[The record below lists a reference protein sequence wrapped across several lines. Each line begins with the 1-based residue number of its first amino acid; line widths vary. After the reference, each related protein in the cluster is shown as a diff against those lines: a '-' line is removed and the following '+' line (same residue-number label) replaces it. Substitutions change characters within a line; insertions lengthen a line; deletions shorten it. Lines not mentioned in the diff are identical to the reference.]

1 MSTPA
6 DARLAHIPARVISM
20 RHFLA
25 LLALVLAAGAFA
37 QSTERPRPP
46 GTKPLEELPPPP
58 AVVEGDPA
66 LEPKVTVR
74 TEGDRTIAEYRI
86 KGRLYMM
93 KVTPAHGR
101 PYVLVDHKGDGQ
113 FARQDNLDSGLR
125 VPQWVLLEF

>member
-1 MSTPA
+1 
-6 DARLAHIPARVISM
+6 M
-20 RHFLA
+20 RPLLA
-25 LLALVLAAGAFA
+25 LLALCLAAAAFA

-46 GTKPLEELPPPP
+46 GTKPLEEPPPPP
-58 AVVEGDPA
+58 AVIEADPA
-66 LEPKVTVR
+66 LDPKVTVR

-101 PYVLVDHKGDGQ
+101 PYVLIDHKGDGQ

>member
-1 MSTPA
+1 
-6 DARLAHIPARVISM
+6 M
-20 RHFLA
+20 RT
-25 LLALVLAAGAFA
+25 LLATLLLVIATGALA
-37 QSTERPRPP
+37 QSAPRPLPP
-46 GTKPLEELPPPP
+46 GTKPLEEPPPPP

-74 TEGDRTIAEYRI
+74 ADGDRTIAEYRI
-86 KGRLYMM
+86 RGRLYMI

-101 PYVLVDHKGDGQ
+101 PYLLIDHKGDGQ